1 MSSAPFQFLYS
12 PRRAGAV
19 RCAESLWSAQVAA
32 TVTGWPSQRWNL
44 PLATPRPE
52 APEYQPPTTG
62 PLAVGVGVGVG
73 VGLAS
78 DVGLDGEAVASGC
91 PSPEVEGCRP
101 RVGTIVRARARTP
114 PTATAESATSRPVR
128 RRFGG

>member
-1 MSSAPFQFLYS
+1 MSSAPCQFLYS

-44 PLATPRPE
+44 PLATPRPD

-73 VGLAS
+73 LAS
-78 DVGLDGEAVASGC
+78 DDRLDAEAVASGC
-91 PSPEVEGCRP
+91 PSPGVERCRP
-101 RVGTIVRARARTP
+101 RLGTIVRAR
-114 PTATAESATSRPVR
+114 
-128 RRFGG
+128 